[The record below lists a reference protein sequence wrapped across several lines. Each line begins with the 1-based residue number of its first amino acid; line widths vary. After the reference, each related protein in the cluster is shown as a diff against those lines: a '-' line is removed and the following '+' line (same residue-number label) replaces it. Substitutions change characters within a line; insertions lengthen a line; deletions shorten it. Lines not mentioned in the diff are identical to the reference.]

1 MSNFFAAL
9 DSDDEGK
16 APAPVAAKK
25 KDTSAPKKPV
35 VQPSKVE
42 KRPNKND
49 RNTRGGRGGRPP
61 VRDGKRQF
69 DRRSGTGRGKEMKKG
84 GGGGH
89 NWGSDQNDA
98 KKAEG
103 PVTEGKED
111 ANSPE
116 GKDPAA
122 EEEAVAEPEPE
133 PEPEDKTMSYEE
145 YMATKARPDAAAFK
159 ALEIREVENEFAG
172 KEGVKAEESDFLT
185 MGGGKSLRKK
195 GTGKKHKEKLVLDFK
210 VKRPSSDGD
219 RDGGRRDGRRDSGGR
234 RDNGGRGRGD
244 RSQRGE
250 GRGGDRAKRSSNK
263 GPKSNLDTSD
273 ASAFP
278 TL

>member
-1 MSNFFAAL
+1 MLDNFADFAF
-9 DSDDEGK
+9 S
-16 APAPVAAKK
+16 
-25 KDTSAPKKPV
+25 
-35 VQPSKVE
+35 
-42 KRPNKND
+42 NKND

-111 ANSPE
+111 VDSPE

-133 PEPEDKTMSYEE
+133 PEPEDKTMSYED
-145 YMATKARPDAAAFK
+145 YMAAKAKPDTAAFK
-159 ALEIREVENEFAG
+159 ALEIREVDNEFAG
-172 KEGVKAEESDFLT
+172 KNASKAEESDFLV

-195 GTGKKHKEKLVLDFK
+195 GAGKKSKETLVLDFK

-234 RDNGGRGRGD
+234 RDGGRGRGD

-263 GPKSNLDTSD
+263 GSKSTLDTSD